1 VSDAIEA
8 RDESFERLSENEFD
22 SITGVE
28 LEKDIDDDERI
39 TDPFDP
45 AKIRV
50 ETRSMTIDLLL
61 SRIDHDELD
70 LAPGFQRKGGIWSSS
85 AQSRLIES
93 TLIRIPLPAFYI
105 DATNEDQWLVVD
117 GLQRLTA
124 LKRFVLDKTL
134 RLQGLEFLTQ
144 LSGKNYDELSRPYQR
159 RINETQV
166 VVYLID
172 KGTPSEV
179 KFNVFKRINT
189 GGLPLSAQEIRHA
202 LNQGPATEF
211 LAQLAASHEFKKA
224 IDNGIRDDRM
234 ADRECVLRFLA
245 FTIFPY
251 MSYKSKE
258 FDSFLNDR
266 MADINRMSDKQREHL
281 KHQFFRA
288 MTAASSIFGKDAFR
302 KRYPYNTSRYPI
314 NKALFESWSV
324 NLSQLDDKQLQ
335 RLKEQSNTLQTM
347 FMNIMLNDKAF
358 ESAISQGTG
367 DINKVKRRFSTV
379 ERIIR
384 AGFQPNAEEGA

>member
-1 VSDAIEA
+1 VSDTIEA
-8 RDESFERLSENEFD
+8 RDESFKHLSEHEID
-22 SITGVE
+22 SITGIVE
-28 LEKDIDDDERI
+28 PEGIDFGERI

-50 ETRSMTIDLLL
+50 ETRPMTIDLLL

-70 LAPGFQRKGGIWSSS
+70 LTPSFQRKGEIWSES
-85 AQSRLIES
+85 ARSRLIES

-117 GLQRLTA
+117 GQQRLTT

-134 RLQGLEFLTQ
+134 RLYGLEFLTQ
-144 LSGKNYDELSRPYQR
+144 LSGKNYDELPRPYQR

-166 VVYLID
+166 IVYLID

-179 KFNVFKRINT
+179 KFNIFKRINT

-202 LNQGPATEF
+202 LNQGPATEL
-211 LAQLAASHEFKKA
+211 LAELASSNEFKKA

-245 FTIFPY
+245 FTISPY
-251 MSYKSKE
+251 TTYKAKE
-258 FDSFLNDR
+258 FDGFLNDR
-266 MADINRMSDKQREHL
+266 MADINKMSDEQRKDL
-281 KHQFFRA
+281 KYQFLRA
-288 MTAASSIFGKDAFR
+288 MTTATSIFGKDAFR
-302 KRYPYNTSRYPI
+302 KRYTSNASRYPI

-324 NLSQLDDKQLQ
+324 NLNQLDDEQLQ
-335 RLKEQSNTLQTM
+335 HLKEHNNILQTM
-347 FMNIMLNDKAF
+347 FMDTMQNDHAF
-358 ESAISQGTG
+358 EIAISQGTG
-367 DINKVKRRFSTV
+367 DINKVKRRFSTI
-379 ERIIR
+379 ERLIGEVLILR
-384 AGFQPNAEEGA
+384 